1 MPVEILK
8 TARPGTAGVVSRARR
23 CTPLK
28 SGFPGQGDSVIQRPL
43 RAPKHLKP
51 PTRRWWLAVHAVFEL
66 EEHHA
71 RLLTPAGE
79 AWDRAAAA
87 REAIE
92 KHGITY
98 TDRFGAPRSRPEI
111 AVERDSRIAFARLLR
126 ELRLDVEPDDPRLP
140 GLNGGRHPRA

>member
-98 TDRFGAPRSRPEI
+98 TDRFGAPRSSPR
-111 AVERDSRIAFARLLR
+111 SRWSATAASPSRGCSASCAWTSNRTI
-126 ELRLDVEPDDPRLP
+126 
-140 GLNGGRHPRA
+140 RASRV